1 MIHFKTVE
9 FSVEEDSGVLFYLWE
24 IYGVNYGKDMLH
36 GMGKLCHMRL
46 GRWAMG
52 NLCYMIWSQY
62 GKSMVQNVLHR
73 LVL

>member
-36 GMGKLCHMRL
+36 DMLHEMGKLCHM
-46 GRWAMG
+46 GD
-52 NLCYMIWSQY
+52 
-62 GKSMVQNVLHR
+62 
-73 LVL
+73 